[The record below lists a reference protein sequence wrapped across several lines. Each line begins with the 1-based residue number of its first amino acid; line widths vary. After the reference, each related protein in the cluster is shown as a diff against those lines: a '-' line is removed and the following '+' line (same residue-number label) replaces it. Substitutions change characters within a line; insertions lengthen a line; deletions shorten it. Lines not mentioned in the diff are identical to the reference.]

1 MEYENTLILFG
12 RSPYV
17 NKIKQYVP
25 KICEKWHT
33 MGVNSFCDTFPM
45 VESVVFNDNI
55 CPNFLP
61 KHHVVTNIA
70 NSSLKKKAGEKLA
83 KHPNKEMYFC
93 VPSKGFQEDI
103 TQRKL
108 SFFFHTPSMALNWA
122 YLMGFENVVLIGI
135 DLINDTDH
143 FNYEQVHDL
152 KTCHWDEGRLEEAR
166 KQLEMING
174 KYLNLYQITKNN
186 EIDLPKLKIGD
197 LI

>member
-1 MEYENTLILFG
+1 MNYENTLVLFG

-17 NKIKQYVP
+17 NKIKQYMP

-33 MGVNSFCDTFPM
+33 MGVNNFCDTFPK
-45 VESVVFNDNI
+45 VESVVFNDDI
-55 CPNFLP
+55 CPSFTK
-61 KHHVVTNIA
+61 KHLVITNIA
-70 NSSLKKKAGEKLA
+70 NSSCKRKAGEKLTT
-83 KHPNKEMYFC
+83 HLNKELFYC
-93 VPSKGFQEDI
+93 VPSKHFQLDI

-108 SFFFHTPSMALNWA
+108 SFFFHTPSIALNWA

-152 KTCHWDEGRLEEAR
+152 KTCHWDENKLQEAR
-166 KQLEMING
+166 EHLEMING
-174 KYLNLYQITKNN
+174 KYLNLYQVTKGN
-186 EIDLPKLKIGD
+186 EINLPKLKIGD